1 MSKTIPNPAAGTA
14 LKSDVQPTKP
24 TQPIIT

>member
-14 LKSDVQPTKP
+14 LKSDV
-24 TQPIIT
+24 